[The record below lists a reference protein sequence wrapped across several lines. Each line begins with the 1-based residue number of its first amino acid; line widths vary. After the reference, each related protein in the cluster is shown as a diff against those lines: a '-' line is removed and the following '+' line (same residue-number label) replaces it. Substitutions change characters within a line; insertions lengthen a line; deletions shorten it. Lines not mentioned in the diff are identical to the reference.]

1 VLILIK
7 TKDDEYKAPKV
18 RVSLTLCGDT
28 ARILLELRA
37 RGIVR
42 SYADC
47 VNQAVR
53 LFYEKILEQDMRSA
67 RLKALHDGFEDC
79 DNE

>member
-1 VLILIK
+1 VGILIE
-7 TKDDEYKAPKV
+7 TKDVNQDTPKV
-18 RVSLTLCGDT
+18 RLSLTLRGDT
-28 ARILLELRA
+28 ARIMQELRR

-53 LFYEKILEQDMRSA
+53 LFYEKILEQDIRYA
-67 RLKALHDGFEDC
+67 RLKAFQSDLEGE
-79 DNE
+79 